1 MSAKEI
7 FAMTISTLNYS
18 MKSKMKILMTKFPF
32 TAPTNVK
39 NSPEKLLIPG
49 KPKLAIEKNKKNK
62 VFMSKF

>member
-39 NSPEKLLIPG
+39 KL
-49 KPKLAIEKNKKNK
+49 NKKKDGINSNNFTLK
-62 VFMSKF
+62 IKQ

>member
-7 FAMTISTLNYS
+7 FAMTISTLNYL

-39 NSPEKLLIPG
+39 NL
-49 KPKLAIEKNKKNK
+49 NKKKDGINSNNFTLK
-62 VFMSKF
+62 IKQ